1 MKQKRC
7 IGFLLTLCI
16 LLGMMQVSVFADTTD
31 SITVNVSIAKDGDF
45 VTGKDGTRIA
55 YTPVTITD
63 VNGNESYDIDDVL
76 YATHE
81 LYYDEGAASGYS
93 SQNTEYGLSLIKLW
107 GDDSGAFGYYKDNQ
121 SAMSLADSVTDG
133 SNIYAFIYQDKT
145 SWSDTYTYFEKV
157 ALSVEIGKPLSVQLN
172 KSVYDDNWNPVEL
185 PVKDATVTINGEV
198 TEHITNDDGVAEIV
212 FDSVGSYTLSAI
224 TDDYISTP
232 PVCIVTVKEKTDTQ
246 APPTTD
252 NEDTQK
258 PDTPT
263 DNEKKEYNVV
273 IPDAL
278 EKIAATY

>member
-81 LYYDEGAASGYS
+81 LYYDEGVESGYS

-157 ALSVEIGKPLSVQLN
+157 ALSVEIGKP
-172 KSVYDDNWNPVEL
+172 
-185 PVKDATVTINGEV
+185 
-198 TEHITNDDGVAEIV
+198 
-212 FDSVGSYTLSAI
+212 
-224 TDDYISTP
+224 
-232 PVCIVTVKEKTDTQ
+232 
-246 APPTTD
+246 
-252 NEDTQK
+252 
-258 PDTPT
+258 
-263 DNEKKEYNVV
+263 
-273 IPDAL
+273 
-278 EKIAATY
+278 